1 MLVALVLED
10 LLFSVLGPLLPGY
23 QRALGLGDGQV
34 GLLSGSY
41 ELGVVLGSA
50 GLVLL
55 ARRVAQ
61 RSAAVGLLGLGAAT
75 ALFGLVNDFPALLA
89 SRTVAGVMAA
99 VCWSAAVNWLLSS
112 VPATSRGRTMGRVMS
127 ATHAGT
133 IGGPSVGALA
143 AALGHPA
150 VFGVLGA
157 VAAVLGLVLDRTPR
171 DAPLEP
177 DPDSDPDPEPE
188 AAAAVPGRR
197 RRSALDPIALSCVLA
212 CNLAGGALGTFVPL
226 GLAAGGFGAGAI
238 GATATVGAVS
248 GIFWGPPA
256 GWLTDRIGSPR
267 TAMGGFAAMAAL
279 IVAASAAHSPFVLAA
294 LALGCGWAAMF
305 AIVPSYLSAGTREG
319 GDTLTGLAA
328 SQGFTATGGFVGALL
343 AGTLAGH
350 WGWHA
355 GLYTVAGLLLL
366 TATAVWLARGRQPL
380 RQTSP
385 VS

>member
-23 QRALGLGDGQV
+23 QRTLGLGDGQV

-55 ARRVAQ
+55 ARRVGQ
-61 RSAAVGLLGLGAAT
+61 RAAAVGLLGLGAAT
-75 ALFGLVNDFPALLA
+75 ALFGLVDDFPALLA
-89 SRTVAGVMAA
+89 SRAVAGVMAA
-99 VCWSAAVNWLLSS
+99 VCWSAAVNWLLDS

-133 IGGPSVGALA
+133 IGGPSIGALA
-143 AALGHPA
+143 ATLGHPA

-157 VAAVLGLVLDRTPR
+157 AAALLGLVLDRTPR
-171 DAPLEP
+171 DGSLAL
-177 DPDSDPDPEPE
+177 EPE
-188 AAAAVPGRR
+188 APAAAPKRR
-197 RRSALDPIALSCVLA
+197 RRSALDPIALSCVFA

-267 TAMGGFAAMAAL
+267 TAMGGFAAMAVL
-279 IVAASAAHSPFVLAA
+279 IMAATAAHSPFVLAA

-305 AIVPSYLSAGTREG
+305 AIVPSYLSAGTRG
-319 GDTLTGLAA
+319 GADTLTGLAA
-328 SQGFTATGGFVGALL
+328 SQGFTATGGFAGALL

-350 WGWHA
+350 WGWQA
-355 GLYTVAGLLLL
+355 GLFTVAALLLL
-366 TATAVWLARGRQPL
+366 TAAAVGLARGRHPL
-380 RQTSP
+380 REPSP
-385 VS
+385 VTE